1 MPPPAAA
8 GGNADKRPL
17 TRGSADLLSAIVLV
31 QNTPRPSSESERVP
45 RTTPVSAQQSNSF
58 TGESRLLPS
67 ISDSK
72 HSESHFGATEKHSDA
87 ATDYV
92 DSWDSVTQQPY
103 WYSTILYTTFSCAIY
118 HRDNAQKLLYLH
130 VKIRSRCIVAVVMIP
145 TNEYHH

>member
-1 MPPPAAA
+1 MPPPAAC

-17 TRGSADLLSAIVLV
+17 TRGSADLLPAIV
-31 QNTPRPSSESERVP
+31 QNTPRPSSEGERVP
-45 RTTPVSAQQSNSF
+45 RTTPPVSAQRSNSF

-103 WYSTILYTTFSCAIY
+103 WYSTILYTTFRVQYPADISP
-118 HRDNAQKLLYLH
+118 R
-130 VKIRSRCIVAVVMIP
+130 
-145 TNEYHH
+145 

>member
-1 MPPPAAA
+1 VPPPAAC

-17 TRGSADLLSAIVLV
+17 TRGSADLLPAIV
-31 QNTPRPSSESERVP
+31 QNTPRPSSESEQVVP
-45 RTTPVSAQQSNSF
+45 RTTPLVSAQRSNSF

-92 DSWDSVTQQPY
+92 DSWDSVTQ
-103 WYSTILYTTFSCAIY
+103 
-118 HRDNAQKLLYLH
+118 
-130 VKIRSRCIVAVVMIP
+130 
-145 TNEYHH
+145 

>member
-8 GGNADKRPL
+8 SGNAVKRPL
-17 TRGSADLLSAIVLV
+17 TRGSADLLPAIV
-31 QNTPRPSSESERVP
+31 QNTLRPSSEGERVP
-45 RTTPVSAQQSNSF
+45 RTTPVSAQRSNSF

-72 HSESHFGATEKHSDA
+72 HSESHFGATEKHSYE

-103 WYSTILYTTFSCAIY
+103 CYSTILCTTFRVQSLA
-118 HRDNAQKLLYLH
+118 D
-130 VKIRSRCIVAVVMIP
+130 RSPR
-145 TNEYHH
+145 